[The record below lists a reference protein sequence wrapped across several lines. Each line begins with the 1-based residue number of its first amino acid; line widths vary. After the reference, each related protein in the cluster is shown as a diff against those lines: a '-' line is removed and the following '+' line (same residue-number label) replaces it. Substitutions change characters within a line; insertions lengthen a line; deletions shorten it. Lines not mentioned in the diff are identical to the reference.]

1 MNRWLR
7 VGTVWLALATAL
19 LPRLSLRAEDDA
31 VPTDRLLPPEVSA
44 YISVPDVDELKVRW
58 GKTAFGNLTA
68 DSAFEPFKAEITKVL
83 EVASGKVHDKLGVT
97 LKELLE
103 LPSGEFAFALLT
115 PPGKKLAVV
124 MFLDFGDNSETV
136 DTLLEKAEKAL
147 EENGAESDDEEI
159 DGTKVTSWKFKG
171 GPAKAN
177 QLVYFIKDTMLVV
190 SSDLDTAKGVLSR
203 WDGKHSDT
211 FADNE
216 NYNLI
221 LEKCSTD
228 DEDGLFVWYLNPLA
242 LVQAG
247 VREAAA
253 QNPQIAFIAGAVLEP
268 SGLLSLK
275 AVGGSADMGTEH
287 FDEITKTF
295 MVIEQPTKGLLNLF
309 QFPAVEQKPPKWAS
323 ANASA
328 WFSVNWDVPTAYD
341 AINNIAAMIP
351 NAPPGGLDGILDGLA
366 EQGPGVH
373 LKKDVL
379 DSLSGRIQV
388 VVEPGKKKD
397 DEPAQD
403 KILMALTL
411 KDAKKFQGT
420 LTKITKMPGFPGQ
433 TREFKGSTIIEFEV
447 PDLGGGLGPKKGGL
461 AISQDQLMFSNDV
474 TAVEAMLRG
483 SSDGDSLIDSPAF
496 KAIAEH
502 FPAKTSIV
510 SYSRNDSQIET
521 LWEAAKG
528 GQVAAVTS
536 QIAPDLA
543 EIDFAKLPDFDTV
556 KKYLTPNGGYS
567 VPDKKGVLFVSF
579 GTKKK

>member
-31 VPTDRLLPPEVSA
+31 VPTDRLLPPEVSV
-44 YISVPDVDELKVRW
+44 YVSVPDVDELKVRW
-58 GKTAFGNLTA
+58 GKTAFGNLTQ
-68 DSAFEPFKAEITKVL
+68 DSAFEPFKAEINKAL
-83 EVASGKVHDKLGVT
+83 EVVSGKVHDKLGVS

-103 LPSGEFAFALLT
+103 VPSGEFAFALLT
-115 PPGKKLAVV
+115 PQGKKLAVV
-124 MFLDFGDNSETV
+124 MFLDFGDNSKTV
-136 DTLLEKAEKAL
+136 DALLEKAEKAL
-147 EENGAESDDEEI
+147 EETGAESDDEEI
-159 DGTKVTSWKFKG
+159 DGTKITSWKFKG

-177 QLVYFIKDTMLVV
+177 QLVYFIKDTMLVA

-228 DEDGLFVWYLNPLA
+228 DEDGLFVWYLNPMA

-328 WFSVNWDVPTAYD
+328 WFSVNWDMPTAYE
-341 AINNIAAMIP
+341 AVNNIAAMIP
-351 NAPPGGLDGILDGLA
+351 NSPPGGLDGILDGLA
-366 EQGPGVH
+366 EQGGIH
-373 LKKDVL
+373 FKKDVL

-403 KILMALTL
+403 RVLLALGL
-411 KDAKKFQGT
+411 KDEKKLQAALNKF
-420 LTKITKMPGFPGQ
+420 TKSPGFPGE
-433 TREFKGSTIIEFEV
+433 TREFKGATIIEI
-447 PDLGGGLGPKKGGL
+447 DLPPFGGGSVPMKGGV
-461 AISQDQLMFSNDV
+461 AISQGQLLVSNDV
-474 TAVEAMLRG
+474 GAVEAMLRG
-483 SSDGDSLIDSPAF
+483 TSDGDTLIDSPAY

-510 SYSRNDSQIET
+510 SFSQNDSQVET

-528 GQVAAVTS
+528 GQVAAVIS
-536 QIAPDLA
+536 QSGLDFP
-543 EIDFAKLPDFDTV
+543 EIDYSKLPDFNTV